1 MYFMKKIMVL
11 VFTLLFSAS
20 IYAQSADVI
29 TDILDTK
36 EVTFGQICYLTAVQ
50 LAYADES
57 SSYENAVTIMQ
68 EKGLVKADKN
78 AESAIPAVEV
88 AYLFSK
94 LWTIKGGLMY
104 RVTKGSPRYVFKQ
117 FQRDGIIKSTV
128 DPSDLISGSDALSI
142 YTACVNTYSDFD
154 MASVSMEEM

>member
-11 VFTLLFSAS
+11 VFTLLLSAS

-29 TDILDTK
+29 TDILETK

-50 LAYADES
+50 LDYADEK

-94 LWTIKGGLMY
+94 LWTVKGGLMY
-104 RVTKGSPRYVFKQ
+104 RITKGSPRYVFKQ
-117 FQRDGIIKSTV
+117 FQRDGVIKSTV
-128 DPSDLISGSDALSI
+128 DPSSHISGTEALSI
-142 YTACVNTYSDFD
+142 YTACVNTYSDFN